1 MFPAANAGAK
11 GPVGNSVK
19 PVHTGASEGGKHDA
33 AGAYSNQTKEQ
44 PGYQGNGHYG
54 KPGPATKP
62 HLAQASGVNTK
73 SPVAKG

>member
-1 MFPAANAGAK
+1 
-11 GPVGNSVK
+11 
-19 PVHTGASEGGKHDA
+19 VHTGASEGGKHDA